1 LYLNGSQVGSEIFL
15 EAIMKRFTNQASVLL
30 MCLAST
36 AVFAGAGSMALS
48 TKDLSDDVRASIA
61 KEMAKA
67 KQFKDERKDKD
78 GNPIEDDGTSGS
90 RTSSGCQMD
99 VGSTEKPRA
108 GQRAPARTVTIVQG
122 NVIQMCNK

>member
-1 LYLNGSQVGSEIFL
+1 
-15 EAIMKRFTNQASVLL
+15 MKKIITHASALL
-30 MCLAST
+30 MCTASSI
-36 AVFAGAGSMALS
+36 VFAAAGSMALS
-48 TKDLSDDVRASIA
+48 TKDLGDDVRASIA

-67 KQFKDERKDKD
+67 KQFKDEQRKDSN
-78 GNPIEDDGTSGS
+78 GNPIEDEGGGS
-90 RTSSGCQMD
+90 RTSSSCQMD

>member
-1 LYLNGSQVGSEIFL
+1 
-15 EAIMKRFTNQASVLL
+15 MKRFTKQASVLL
-30 MCLAST
+30 MCAAST
-36 AVFAGAGSMALS
+36 AAFAGAGSMALS
-48 TKDLSDDVRASIA
+48 TKDLGDDVRASIA

-67 KQFKDERKDKD
+67 KQFKDEQRKDSN

-90 RTSSGCQMD
+90 RTSSSCQMD